1 MRLDKIKL
9 AGFKSFVDPTTIH
22 FPSNL
27 TGIIGPNGCG
37 KSNTIDAVRW
47 VMGESSAKNLR
58 GDSMTDVIFNGST
71 GRKPV
76 GQAFVELI
84 FDNSAGKLGGEYATF
99 SEISLKRLVTREGQS
114 HYFLNGTRCRR
125 KDITDIFLGT
135 GLGPRSYAI
144 IEQGMISRFIEAK
157 PDELRVFIEE
167 AAGISKY
174 KERRRETEN
183 RIRHTRDNIDR
194 INDLRD
200 ELEKRLATLQRQ
212 AKAAERYKELKEE
225 ERLIKAQLLALRWQ
239 ALNEEFSVKEKEINR
254 QETTLEALIADLR
267 KTEAT
272 MESQRDQ
279 HTEANDKFNEI
290 QGEYY
295 SVGAEIARLEQA
307 IQHAK
312 DTRYQQEKELQD
324 IEKAWQEAQDHLTQD
339 NDRIQQLT
347 ETLSHDDAAFAELK
361 EKEKLST
368 ALLSE
373 SESEMH
379 AWQQLWDEFNHR
391 ASTQVRAAEVERAKV
406 EHLEQAL
413 VQLEQRQARIAA
425 EMASY
430 DTQGLESEISVLN
443 AQLEGINEEL
453 SVLDDERTGLH
464 NQIGEQKTQIS
475 DLGTALNSQR
485 EHFQR
490 TREDLASLEALQAE
504 ALGKNETGINEW
516 LDKNNLA
523 LASRLAQEIKVEQGW
538 EKAVE
543 AVLGYRLESVCV
555 DSLNDG
561 LHEQIT
567 HIKQGALTL
576 VDKSASTPA
585 SEQDKTQG
593 LLSKV
598 NSDWPLDSLL
608 AGVNVATSL
617 QDALASRANL
627 QAHESIVTQDGI
639 WLGSNW
645 MRTCQAQAESTG
657 LLERESLIKE
667 LKSKVEEQSAAVA
680 QLEAQIEQAKETLQ
694 SLEETREQVSA
705 NRNDVARKQ
714 SELKAQQSGKQARFD
729 SLKARQER
737 SQSELNDAQQQIA
750 SQSDEAQAAQTRLHQ
765 ALAATEGHDAERE
778 DLIAKRDTHRLRL
791 EENRKQ
797 ARADQEASH
806 EVELRC
812 QSMRTQL
819 HATQENLSRITRQL
833 EHTDRRRNELK
844 ESLSGGEG
852 PIQDMQIELETHLEK
867 RLEVEHRLLEVR
879 KQVEAIDHS
888 LRELNDQRVANEQNI
903 QKQRTELDQYRMANQ
918 ELKVRR
924 QTILEQIIEASY
936 QVEALI
942 NDMPEEA
949 TEKLWVE
956 HVERLARSIQRLGNI
971 NLAAIDEFTEQSER
985 KKYLDDQ
992 FEDLTDA
999 LTTLENAIQ
1008 KIDKETRTRFKDT
1021 FDKVNSGLQEKFPR
1035 LFGGGHAHLEL
1046 TGEDLLETG
1055 VTIMARP
1062 PGKKNSTIHLL
1073 SGGEKALT
1081 AVAMVFAIFE
1091 LNPSPFCM
1099 LDEVDAPLDDA
1110 NVGRF
1115 CRVVREMSEQ
1125 VQFIFITHNKVT
1137 MEMAAQLSGVTMSEP
1152 GVSRLVA
1159 VDIDEAVELA
1169 AAS

>member
-58 GDSMTDVIFNGST
+58 GDSMADVIFNGST

-76 GQAFVELI
+76 GQASVELV
-84 FDNSAGKLGGEYATF
+84 FDNSAGKLGGEYAQY
-99 SEISLKRLVTREGQS
+99 SEISLKRQVTRDGQS
-114 HYFLNGTRCRR
+114 NYFLNGTRCRR

-239 ALNEEFSVKEKEINR
+239 ALNEEFSVKEKEIAR
-254 QETTLEALIADLR
+254 QETALEALIADLR
-267 KTEAT
+267 KTEAM
-272 MESQRDQ
+272 MESQRDE
-279 HTEANDKFNEI
+279 HAEANDKFNEV

-312 DTRYQQEKELQD
+312 ETRFQQEKELQE
-324 IEKAWQEAQDHLTQD
+324 IEQAWEEAQADLSND
-339 NDRIQQLT
+339 NQRITELT
-347 ETLSHDDAAFAELK
+347 EKLSHDEGLSEELK
-361 EKEKLST
+361 DKQQLSA

-391 ASTQVRAAEVERAKV
+391 ASSQVRAAEVERAKI
-406 EHLEQAL
+406 EHLEQSLA
-413 VQLEQRQARIAA
+413 QLQERQSRL
-425 EMASY
+425 MNDVASF
-430 DTQGLESEISVLN
+430 DTQSIESEIEILGSQFDVVSNDL
-443 AQLEGINEEL
+443 
-453 SVLDDERTGLH
+453 VTLDSERSDIQG
-464 NQIGEQKTQIS
+464 QIVEQKDQITR
-475 DLGTALNSQR
+475 LGRELNEQR
-485 EHFQR
+485 EHVQSS
-490 TREDLASLEALQAE
+490 RENLASLEALQAE
-504 ALGKNETGINEW
+504 ALGKNESGINDW
-516 LDKNNLA
+516 LEAQNLA
-523 LASRLAQEIKVEQGW
+523 LASRLAQEIKVEKGW
-538 EKAVE
+538 EKALE

-555 DSLNDG
+555 ESLDG
-561 LHEQIT
+561 LDEKIT
-567 HIKQGALTL
+567 QIKQGALTL
-576 VDKSASTPA
+576 LDKAIPGHIQSNRT
-585 SEQDKTQG
+585 EQT
-593 LLSKV
+593 LLNKV
-598 NSDWPLDSLL
+598 TSDWALDSLL
-608 AGVNVATSL
+608 SGVYVANSMA
-617 QDALASRANL
+617 DALSQRAKL
-627 QAHESIVTQDGI
+627 QTHESIVIPDGV
-639 WLGSNW
+639 WLGPNW
-645 MRTCQAQAESTG
+645 MRVSQAQSESGG
-657 LLERESLIKE
+657 LLERESLINE
-667 LKSKVEEQSAAVA
+667 LSNK
-680 QLEAQIEQAKETLQ
+680 LEAQSQTVAVIDEQLEQAKVTLQ
-694 SLEETREQVSA
+694 SLEEARENVLA
-705 NRNDVARKQ
+705 NRNEVARKQ
-714 SELKAQQSGKQARFD
+714 SELKAQLSGKQARFD
-729 SLKARQER
+729 SLKTRQER
-737 SQSELNDAQQQIA
+737 SQNELNEAKQQLEHQ
-750 SQSDEAQAAQTRLHQ
+750 QAEVESAQTRLLQ
-765 ALAATEGHDAERE
+765 ALAATEGHDVERDE
-778 DLIAKRDTHRLRL
+778 LIKQRDTHRLRL
-791 EENRKQ
+791 EDNRKQ
-797 ARADQEASH
+797 ARTDQAQAH

-812 QSMRTQL
+812 QSMRSQL
-819 HATQENLSRITRQL
+819 NATRENLSRIERQL
-833 EHTDRRRNELK
+833 EHTDRRRSELK

-852 PIQDMQIELETHLEK
+852 PIVEMQTELESHLEK

-879 KQVEAIDHS
+879 KTVEAIDHS
-888 LRELNDQRVANEQNI
+888 LRELNNQRLGHEQNI
-903 QKQRTELDQYRMANQ
+903 QSQRSELDQYRMANQ

-924 QTILEQIIEASY
+924 QTLLEQITEASY
-936 QVEALI
+936 QVETLI
-942 NDMPEEA
+942 KEMPEEA
-949 TEKLWVE
+949 NERAWVE
-956 HVERLARSIQRLGNI
+956 HVERISRSIQRLGAI
-971 NLAAIDEFTEQSER
+971 NLAAIEEFAEQSER

-992 FEDLTDA
+992 FDDLTDA

-1046 TGEDLLETG
+1046 TGEDLLDTG

-1115 CRVVREMSEQ
+1115 CNMVKEMSEQ

-1137 MEMAAQLSGVTMSEP
+1137 MEMSQQLSGVTMSEP